1 MLLCS
6 LCRKYASAMV
16 EYAAAPRQGQ
26 LGETGLNATTPPS
39 SLSTIPMLQ
48 HTGKLFDNSHG
59 ITNKFLTPMLHMSRK
74 IVSYFPISPES
85 PQCGLRTHFSPC
97 SHISLQRVCP
107 VCLVRFPN
115 PLAFG
120 SGFQLFKS
128 GRTLSGS
135 NQLMAQS

>member
-26 LGETGLNATTPPS
+26 LGETGLDATTPPS

-48 HTGKLFDNSHG
+48 HTGKLFDNRHFQSPG
-59 ITNKFLTPMLHMSRK
+59 IANKFLTPMLLMSRK
-74 IVSYFPISPES
+74 SVSHFPISPES
-85 PQCGLRTHFSPC
+85 PQCGHRTNFSPC

-107 VCLVRFPN
+107 VCPNENKGFPKHW
-115 PLAFG
+115 LAC
-120 SGFQLFKS
+120 
-128 GRTLSGS
+128 RR
-135 NQLMAQS
+135 

>member
-48 HTGKLFDNSHG
+48 HTGKLFDNRHFQSPGQILDPNAPHVQE
-59 ITNKFLTPMLHMSRK
+59 NRLLLPNLSR
-74 IVSYFPISPES
+74 ES
-85 PQCGLRTHFSPC
+85 AVRTYHTLVPFSPC

-107 VCLVRFPN
+107 VCPK
-115 PLAFG
+115 
-120 SGFQLFKS
+120 GFS
-128 GRTLSGS
+128 RTLAGMP
-135 NQLMAQS
+135 QMTFKAQ